1 MVEIGDNKRACHF
14 SLVRQFFV
22 SVFTFLTKKL
32 RDSSNFRFRT
42 LSREEMRR
50 AERWTLEK
58 RGKRGVAVLFSL
70 SGDGDI
76 FSSLL
81 HSIEEKKVT
90 FFWEMPLCC
99 SIFFLDVATAPLALS
114 ALQLFASH
122 PFTERK
128 QNSFG
133 HFLFYWQK
141 KDFRAILKA
150 TPPFSAICQSVM
162 SEIFFR
168 PELGRISPPR
178 QGCSFFAPPPKKWDT
193 KGSDASSEKQGK
205 KRRRRRND
213 NRACTWRGSR
223 RGGRRTI
230 FLTFVAAFSG
240 SQQGV

>member
-1 MVEIGDNKRACHF
+1 M
-14 SLVRQFFV
+14 
-22 SVFTFLTKKL
+22 
-32 RDSSNFRFRT
+32 
-42 LSREEMRR
+42 
-50 AERWTLEK
+50 
-58 RGKRGVAVLFSL
+58 LFSL

-76 FSSLL
+76 FSSL
-81 HSIEEKKVT
+81 HSIEEKKLL
-90 FFWEMPLCC
+90 FWEMPLCC